1 MIDGLDLLLQE
12 AEQSKAER
20 NEAARRRDKEARASA
35 VRALQREQLQSSA
48 LKLAADAASSTRAK
62 KYSRKLRSFL
72 ELLLEAPSLESL
84 QTDLQK
90 HSYAD
95 FEAYYGSKPELSTY
109 TIDCELKRMEYCVK
123 LPDGSSLLSA
133 SDIKHFYL
141 SQNARSSAEE
151 LVWRAAN
158 QSLFA
163 DVLAAVQVCWMDPS
177 LSIAVSA
184 SRCAFELDL
193 GGAAPSLRAECTLA
207 VQTLG
212 HGEAPLQLAEC
223 IATVE
228 LSPQRRVR
236 RQWVDK
242 PRLCDCVVFEESM
255 LAVAATLANYSAIE
269 GAAAGGGGDGGGG
282 GGVSGGASGSGGSC
296 AERRR
301 DELLTPA
308 THNDAP
314 DPCQSLEEVTKQ
326 LEHFMSDEKEEAEP
340 SYASS
345 RGRSLLSGLFSAW

>member
-1 MIDGLDLLLQE
+1 
-12 AEQSKAER
+12 
-20 NEAARRRDKEARASA
+20 
-35 VRALQREQLQSSA
+35 
-48 LKLAADAASSTRAK
+48 
-62 KYSRKLRSFL
+62 
-72 ELLLEAPSLESL
+72 
-84 QTDLQK
+84 
-90 HSYAD
+90 
-95 FEAYYGSKPELSTY
+95 
-109 TIDCELKRMEYCVK
+109 
-123 LPDGSSLLSA
+123 
-133 SDIKHFYL
+133 
-141 SQNARSSAEE
+141 
-151 LVWRAAN
+151 
-158 QSLFA
+158 
-163 DVLAAVQVCWMDPS
+163 MDPS

-314 DPCQSLEEVTKQ
+314 DPCQSLEERKLSQAMHLLEGEACSPGCSAHGDAVQLLIFAPRSKSEAGKAAVVRWDANVHYDKTVPESGVKLFPTKWNKSVAGARRFDRYGLNSTFHSPLTSFENVISICGAQ
-326 LEHFMSDEKEEAEP
+326 QCYPHP
-340 SYASS
+340 SAILINQMGDDLYAN
-345 RGRSLLSGLFSAW
+345 LCDV